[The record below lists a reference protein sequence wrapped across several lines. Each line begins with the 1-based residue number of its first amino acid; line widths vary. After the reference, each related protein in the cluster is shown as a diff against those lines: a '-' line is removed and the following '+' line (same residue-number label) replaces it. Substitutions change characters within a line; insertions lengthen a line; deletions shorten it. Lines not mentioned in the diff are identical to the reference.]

1 VRVDGRPVEV
11 VAGGRRLLDVL
22 HEDLGILAAKTG
34 CESGECGACTV
45 LVDGRAVCSCLVLAG
60 QVADAE
66 ITTAQGLARDGL
78 DPVQE
83 AFIEEHATQCGFCT
97 PGMVVAAAALLG
109 VNPHPT
115 EAEIRLALAGNLCR
129 CTGYTAV
136 VEAVS
141 RAAGERSRGREPA
154 EEGVGRR

>member
-1 VRVDGRPVEV
+1 MRVDGRTIEV

-22 HEDLGILAAKTG
+22 HEDLGILAAKAG

-45 LVDGRAVCSCLVLAG
+45 MVDGRAVCSCLVLAG

-78 DPVQE
+78 DPVQQ
-83 AFIEEHATQCGFCT
+83 AFIDEHATQCGFCT
-97 PGMVVAAAALLG
+97 PGMVVAAAALLRS
-109 VNPHPT
+109 NPQPT

-136 VEAVS
+136 VEAVKH
-141 RAAGERSRGREPA
+141 AAHGRPPAPPGEEAG
-154 EEGVGRR
+154 GG

>member
-1 VRVDGRPVEV
+1 MKVDGRPVEV
-11 VAGGRRLLDVL
+11 VDGGRRLLDVL

-45 LVDGRAVCSCLVLAG
+45 MIDGRAVCSCLVLAG
-60 QVADAE
+60 QVANAE

-83 AFIEEHATQCGFCT
+83 AFIDEHATQCGFCT
-97 PGMVVAAAALLG
+97 PGMVVAAAALLDA
-109 VNPHPT
+109 NPHPT

-136 VEAVS
+136 VEAVLQ
-141 RAAGERSRGREPA
+141 AAGEKPGRETV
-154 EEGVGRR
+154 EEGAGGR

>member
-1 VRVDGRPVEV
+1 MRVDGRAVEV
-11 VAGGRRLLDVL
+11 VDPGRRLVDVL

-45 LVDGRAVCSCLVLAG
+45 MIDGRAVCSCLVLAG

-83 AFIEEHATQCGFCT
+83 AFIDEHATQCGFCT
-97 PGMVVAAAALLG
+97 PGMVVAAAALLRS
-109 VNPHPT
+109 VPDPSD
-115 EAEIRLALAGNLCR
+115 AEVRAALAGNLCR
-129 CTGYTAV
+129 CTGYTSVVDAV
-136 VEAVS
+136 LEA
-141 RAAGERSRGREPA
+141 A
-154 EEGVGRR
+154 RR